1 MIKKSASELT
11 NFKGRILHHRR
22 QFSLLRLR
30 ITVEVLVTIGT
41 ISCFTVTSFAQSVT
55 TGQVVALAAE
65 NGTTTHASPE
75 REAQESTVKLAWYDR
90 IQWSGDFRTRYE
102 GFYQKDRRGGNRN
115 RGRLRL
121 RLRMDSQINEDTK
134 FQVQVAS
141 GDSGTPVSTNQTFSS
156 FFRPK
161 PFSLDRAFL
170 SYNPQGAS
178 ALTLGAGKFGSPQTR
193 TQLLIDDDLNFEG
206 AFEQVSWG
214 LSDGINLNLI
224 AMQTAVNEVSRGA
237 DSYMLMGYGEL
248 SFEGDR
254 TDFQVSVAD
263 YAWGNP
269 DSIVSGYLDGPL
281 KSILTNV
288 LARDVQGQVTG
299 YASGFNVIDVIAEAT
314 VRTNR
319 PGYPL
324 RFLGEFAHNTRAAND
339 YDTGWWF
346 EAEYGSP
353 RAPHT
358 WGATYTYGWLQ
369 QDLTP
374 STYVFS
380 DMPGTNVRLHMIE
393 TSYVPKAGLS
403 FDVTLHLTRR
413 LDSPLSDSNN
423 LLARLHVA
431 MVARF

>member
-1 MIKKSASELT
+1 MH
-11 NFKGRILHHRR
+11 NVRR
-22 QFSLLRLR
+22 FSVLRLR
-30 ITVEVLVTIGT
+30 ICIQVLGAIG
-41 ISCFTVTSFAQSVT
+41 ILFCLTVTSSAQSIA
-55 TGQVVALAAE
+55 TGQVVALAVESGAAIY
-65 NGTTTHASPE
+65 ASPE
-75 REAQESTVKLAWYDR
+75 REAQGPTENLAWYDR

-102 GFYQKDRRGGNRN
+102 GFYQKDRLGGTRN

-121 RLRMDSQINEDTK
+121 RLRMDSQINDDTK
-134 FQVQVAS
+134 FQVRVTS
-141 GDSGTPVSTNQTFSS
+141 GDPGTPVSTNQTFSS

-224 AMQTAVNEVSRGA
+224 AMQTAVNEASRGA

-263 YAWGNP
+263 YGWVNP
-269 DSIVSGYLDGPL
+269 DGLVPGHLDGPL
-281 KSILTNV
+281 KSILTNA
-288 LARDVQGQVTG
+288 LARDAQGNVTG
-299 YASGFNVIDVIAEAT
+299 YVSGFNVIDVIAEAT

-324 RFLGEFAHNTRAAND
+324 RFLGEFARNTKAAND
-339 YDTGWWF
+339 HDSGWWF
-346 EAEYGSP
+346 EVEYGSP
-353 RAPHT
+353 RADRT
-358 WGATYTYGWLQ
+358 WGAAYTYGWIQ

-380 DMPGTNVRLHMIE
+380 DMPGTNLRLHMIE

-403 FDVTLHLTRR
+403 FDVTLHLTRG
-413 LDSPLSDSNN
+413 LDVPSGSSNN

-431 MVARF
+431 IVARF

>member
-1 MIKKSASELT
+1 MNLLVSRGS
-11 NFKGRILHHRR
+11 ILHNRR
-22 QFSLLRLR
+22 QFSVPRVR
-30 ITVEVLVTIGT
+30 VPVQVLVAIGMM
-41 ISCFTVTSFAQSVT
+41 SCLTVTSFAQLGT

-65 NGTTTHASPE
+65 SGATTHASPE
-75 REAQESTVKLAWYDR
+75 REAQESTENLAWYDR
-90 IQWSGDFRTRYE
+90 IRWSGDFRTRYE

-141 GDSGTPVSTNQTFSS
+141 GDPGTPVSTNQTLTS

-178 ALTLGAGKFGSPQTR
+178 ALTLGAGKFGSLQTR

-248 SFEGDR
+248 SFEGNR

-269 DSIVSGYLDGPL
+269 DSMVPGHLEGPL

-288 LARDVQGQVTG
+288 LARDAPGHVTG

-324 RFLGEFAHNTRAAND
+324 RFLGEFAHNTRAVND
-339 YDTGWWF
+339 HDSGWWV

-353 RAPHT
+353 RAAHT
-358 WGATYTYGWLQ
+358 WGAAYTYGWIQ

-374 STYVFS
+374 SIYVFS
-380 DMPGTNVRLHMIE
+380 DMPGTNLRLHMIE

-413 LDSPLSDSNN
+413 LDVPSGGSKN

-431 MVARF
+431 IVARF

>member
-1 MIKKSASELT
+1 M
-11 NFKGRILHHRR
+11 
-22 QFSLLRLR
+22 
-30 ITVEVLVTIGT
+30 
-41 ISCFTVTSFAQSVT
+41 
-55 TGQVVALAAE
+55 
-65 NGTTTHASPE
+65 
-75 REAQESTVKLAWYDR
+75 
-90 IQWSGDFRTRYE
+90 
-102 GFYQKDRRGGNRN
+102 
-115 RGRLRL
+115 
-121 RLRMDSQINEDTK
+121 
-134 FQVQVAS
+134 
-141 GDSGTPVSTNQTFSS
+141 
-156 FFRPK
+156 
-161 PFSLDRAFL
+161 
-170 SYNPQGAS
+170 
-178 ALTLGAGKFGSPQTR
+178 
-193 TQLLIDDDLNFEG
+193 
-206 AFEQVSWG
+206 SWG
-214 LSDGINLNLI
+214 LADGINLNLI

-254 TDFQVSVAD
+254 TDFKVSVAD

-269 DSIVSGYLDGPL
+269 DSIVPGYLDGPL

-314 VRTNR
+314 LRTNR

-339 YDTGWWF
+339 HDTGWWF

-358 WGATYTYGWLQ
+358 WGVTYTYGWIQ

-380 DMPGTNVRLHMIE
+380 DMPGTNLRLNMIE
-393 TSYVPKAGLS
+393 TSYVPKEGLS
-403 FDVTLHLTRR
+403 FDVTLHLTRG
-413 LDSPLSDSNN
+413 LDSSLSDSNN

>member
-1 MIKKSASELT
+1 MQINEGGIFLQKV
-11 NFKGRILHHRR
+11 R
-22 QFSLLRLR
+22 QFSILRLR
-30 ITVEVLVTIGT
+30 IFIQVLGAIG
-41 ISCFTVTSFAQSVT
+41 IIPYLTVTSFAQSVT
-55 TGQVVALAAE
+55 TGKVVGSAAE
-65 NGTTTHASPE
+65 SGAAIHAFLD
-75 REAQESTVKLAWYDR
+75 RETQESTENLAWYDR

-102 GFYQKDRRGGNRN
+102 GFYQKDRRGGTRN

-121 RLRMDSQINEDTK
+121 RLRMDSQINDDTK
-134 FQVQVAS
+134 FQVRVTS
-141 GDSGTPVSTNQTFSS
+141 GDPGTPVSTNQTFDS
-156 FFRPK
+156 FLRPK

-193 TQLLIDDDLNFEG
+193 TQLIFDDDLNFEG

-224 AMQTAVNEVSRGA
+224 AMQTAVNEESRGA
-237 DSYMLMGYGEL
+237 DSYMLMGYGEI

-263 YAWGNP
+263 YGWVNP
-269 DSIVSGYLDGPL
+269 DGIVPGHLDGPL
-281 KSILTNV
+281 KSILTNA
-288 LARDVQGQVTG
+288 LARDAQGNVTG

-324 RFLGEFAHNTRAAND
+324 RFLGEFAHNTSAAND
-339 YDTGWWF
+339 HNSGWWF

-353 RAPHT
+353 RAAHT
-358 WGATYTYGWLQ
+358 WGAAYTYGWLQ

-380 DMPGTNVRLHMIE
+380 DMPGTNLRLHMIE

-413 LDSPLSDSNN
+413 LDVPPGSSNN

-431 MVARF
+431 IVARF